1 MGTRSAIGVMHGDKV
16 KAVVMAIDE
25 GYTNISLSTAELE
38 VEDGDV
44 INNPRRVWDQA
55 ETQMQ
60 HFQEHIAGLQAEL
73 RSAYEKQ
80 QAQEEGSGGSME
92 EERTLVGAA

>member
-1 MGTRSAIGVMHGDKV
+1 
-16 KAVVMAIDE
+16 MAIDE

-38 VEDGDV
+38 AEDGDV
-44 INNPRRVWDQA
+44 MNNPGLVWEQA
-55 ETQMQ
+55 EVQLL

-73 RSAYEKQ
+73 RSAYEQQ
-80 QAQEEGSGGSME
+80 QAEGSVSESSME